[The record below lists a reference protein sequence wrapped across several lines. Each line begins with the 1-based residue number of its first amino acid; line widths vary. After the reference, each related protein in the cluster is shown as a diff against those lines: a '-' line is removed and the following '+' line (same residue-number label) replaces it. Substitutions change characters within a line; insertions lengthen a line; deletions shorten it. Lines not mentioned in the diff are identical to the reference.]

1 MLNGKNAGELLVAGD
16 DKIFWPAQARI
27 EGNKLIV
34 SAAAV
39 KKPVAVRY
47 QFDNAGIGNI
57 FGKEGLPLAP
67 FRTDDWP
74 LGLE

>member
-1 MLNGKNAGELLVAGD
+1 MKGNVAKALLVAAED
-16 DKIFWPAQARI
+16 QVFYPAKAKI

-47 QFDNAGIGNI
+47 QFTNAAVGNI
-57 FGKEGLPLAP
+57 AGKEGLPVAP

-74 LGLE
+74 VPLP